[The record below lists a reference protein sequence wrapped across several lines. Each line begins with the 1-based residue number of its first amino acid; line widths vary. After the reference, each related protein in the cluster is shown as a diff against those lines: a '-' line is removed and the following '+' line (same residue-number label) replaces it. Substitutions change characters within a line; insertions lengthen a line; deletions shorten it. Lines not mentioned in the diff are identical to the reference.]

1 MYQNQTK
8 KRLNIIKL
16 AISITDIETI
26 QLQMLKLGMLKTDTK
41 VQEIMTALNANNYA
55 HAQALITT
63 YLETP
68 TQEIL
73 QRSSQDVTE
82 AFDLFATS
90 PEEEQKNPI
99 DLDVF
104 IPTEPSPQRDIANV
118 DYTSLLNIKADDILT
133 ENIQIDISHTP
144 EDNFFKEYT
153 DESLTEDTFFH
164 TDDETAAT
172 PLHTEEKENN
182 LKTDLPAQEQYN
194 AIANIHHYYKELLLL
209 YPPIQEGIEAYS
221 SVDKWLLELSD
232 NSYNDATIERLFEEI
247 ENIRQD
253 DKAQAAQLLLIS
265 AATEAKFAHF
275 MLARELYRGE
285 LLQKNLTESLT
296 LMNHLAINENYP
308 EAICD
313 LAQFYEKGIGLNKDP
328 KRAEALYK
336 EAMELGIKR
345 AQKHYKRL
353 HKQNR
358 GLFTIFKR

>member
-41 VQEIMTALNANNYA
+41 VQEIITALNANNYA

-73 QRSSQDVTE
+73 QRSSQDLTE
-82 AFDLFATS
+82 AFDLFVTS
-90 PEEEQKNPI
+90 PDEKQQNPV
-99 DLDVF
+99 DLDAF
-104 IPTEPSPQRDIANV
+104 IPTEPPPQRDIPNV
-118 DYTSLLNIKADDILT
+118 DYTSLLNIEADDILA
-133 ENIQIDISHTP
+133 ENIKIDISHTP
-144 EDNFFKEYT
+144 EDSFFKEYT
-153 DESLTEDTFFH
+153 DESLTEDTFFN
-164 TDDETAAT
+164 TEDETGAI

-182 LKTDLPAQEQYN
+182 TKTDLPAQEQYN
-194 AIANIHHYYKELLLL
+194 PIANIHQKYTQLSTL
-209 YPPIQEGIEAYS
+209 YPPTQESTDSYS
-221 SVDKWLLELSD
+221 SVDNWLLELSG
-232 NSYNDATIERLFEEI
+232 NNYNDATIDTLFEEI
-247 ENIRQD
+247 QKIRQD
-253 DKAQAAQLLLIS
+253 DQAQAAQLLLIS

-285 LLQKNLTESLT
+285 LLQKNLTEALT

-328 KRAEALYK
+328 KKAEALYK

-345 AQKHYKRL
+345 AQEHYKRL

-358 GLFTIFKR
+358 GLFALFKR